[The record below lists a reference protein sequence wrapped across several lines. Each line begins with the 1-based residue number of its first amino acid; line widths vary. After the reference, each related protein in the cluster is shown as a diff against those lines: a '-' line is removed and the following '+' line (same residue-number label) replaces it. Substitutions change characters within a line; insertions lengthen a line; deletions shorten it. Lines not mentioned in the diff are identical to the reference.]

1 MSFNM
6 QNMGNMIKK
15 MQQNMEKMQKELEE
29 MVLIGEDPSKK
40 VTCKVNGH
48 REVLEIKIDPSVM
61 DPDDPSLLEDLV
73 LFAVRDAMKKAE
85 ETAAQK
91 MGAAT
96 KGFPMPNIPGLT
108 M

>member
-1 MSFNM
+1 VSFNM

-15 MQQNMEKMQKELEE
+15 MQQNMEKMQKELGET
-29 MVLIGEDPSKK
+29 VIVGEDPSKK

-48 REVLEIKIDPSVM
+48 KDVLEIKIDAAVM

-73 LFAVRDAMKKAE
+73 LFAVRDALKKADDLSQ
-85 ETAAQK
+85 QK

-96 KGFPMPNIPGLT
+96 KGFPMPNIPGLGF
-108 M
+108 